1 MHQVPRK
8 LTLLVSALLLCGVA
22 AAIPTVTITAPTA
35 GVTLGSPVQIT
46 ATATSSRAITLMQ
59 VYVDGSKKYEVRAS
73 SINTN
78 LTLASGSHRLTV
90 QAFDSS
96 GIGRTS
102 TSFSI
107 GTTLA
112 NPTSATLATFSD
124 IDHLTGWES
133 CDACA
138 GPGGAGP
145 AAPHSITQNIASP
158 TIDGRAA
165 EFWLGGDT
173 PYSAALW
180 WKQLGARD
188 SATKFTY
195 DLYFYLKNPSVSQA
209 LEFDV
214 NQSLNGSMYIFG
226 TECNLKGTKTW
237 RVYDHYDKWINT
249 GIPCAVPTAYVWHHL
264 IWEFQRT
271 SDGRMHFI
279 SVTLDGKKSYVD
291 RKQLPRPKT
300 VRELNVAFQLD
311 GNSAMTDYSAWL
323 DKVTL
328 KIW

>member
-1 MHQVPRK
+1 MHLVPRK
-8 LTLLVSALLLCGVA
+8 LMLLASALLWSSVA
-22 AAIPTVTITAPTA
+22 LAVPTVTITAPAT
-35 GVTLGSPVQIT
+35 GSTTGSPVQIT
-46 ATATSSRAITLMQ
+46 ANATSTSTITLMQ
-59 VYVDGSKKYEVRAS
+59 VYVDGQKKYEVRGS
-73 SINTN
+73 SLNTS
-78 LTLASGSHRLTV
+78 LTLATGSHRLTV
-90 QAFDSS
+90 QAYDSS
-96 GIGRTS
+96 GIGKATLNF
-102 TSFSI
+102 TI
-107 GTTLA
+107 GTLLA
-112 NPTSATLATFSD
+112 NPTTATLATFSN
-124 IDHLTGWES
+124 IEQLTGWQS
-133 CDACA
+133 CDSCA

-145 AAPHSITQNIASP
+145 TAPHSMTQNVADPSM
-158 TIDGRAA
+158 DGKAA

-214 NQSLNGSMYIFG
+214 NQTLNGKMYIFG

-249 GIPCAVPTAYVWHHL
+249 GIPCAVPAAYTWHHL
-264 IWEFQRT
+264 VWEFQRT
-271 SDGRMHFI
+271 SDGKMHFL
-279 SVTLDGKKSYVD
+279 SVTLNGKKSYVD

-311 GNSAMTDYSAWL
+311 GNSTMTDYSAWL